1 MPHKPHIAIVV
12 GSTRANRFAD
22 IPLRWLVDQTSARDD
37 LEFEI
42 IDLRDHPLPLFEL
55 VVPPAMDHRHYVS
68 PEQAALGALLDAA
81 DGFIFL
87 TNEYNHA
94 PSATLKNALDHYFVE
109 LVRKPVAFVGY
120 GNVGGARAI
129 EQLRQVIAELDMA
142 SVRPTVGVLGFQ
154 MVAIRAEG
162 KDPAEVF
169 APLVPRLEA
178 LLADLHWW
186 TVALRT
192 ARAADAESTDAS
204 DNE

>member
-1 MPHKPHIAIVV
+1 MSHIPHISIIV

-22 IPLRWLVDQTSARDD
+22 IPLAWLLDQTRGRDD
-37 LEFEI
+37 LEFEV
-42 IDLRDHPLPLFEL
+42 IDLRKYRLPLYEL
-55 VVPPAMDHRHYVS
+55 EVPPAMDPRHYLS
-68 PEQAALGALLDAA
+68 TTQAELGALLDAA

-94 PSATLKNALDHYFVE
+94 PSATLKNSLDHYFVE

-120 GNVGGARAI
+120 GNAGGARAI

-154 MVAIRAEG
+154 MAAIRADG
-162 KDPAEVF
+162 KAPAEVF

-186 TVALRT
+186 TVALRN
-192 ARAADAESTDAS
+192 ARVADTESTDAS
-204 DNE
+204 DDA